1 MEGLRNMR
9 ALVLSD
15 LHLEFQ
21 TLTLTHDGRR
31 IDDGADVVILAGDID
46 VGSDGLG
53 WARKAFPDKEIIYV
67 AGNHEF
73 YGSNYEYRLDDLRG
87 VGYRDGVHFLE
98 RERVTI
104 SGITFLGATLWTDFK
119 LFDQL
124 EFSMEEAYYGLADF
138 GAIKTLL
145 PRGSEEAYQIGVYP
159 GQDPG
164 RSRNFL
170 PIDSAKIHAETVAW
184 LGDELAVADPART
197 IVVTHHAP
205 HRKSVHPKYQ
215 ADGLTPA
222 FASDLEH
229 LMGRGRY
236 WIHGHMHNSQR
247 YQVNGTEVILNP
259 RGYPLFSGGFEN
271 KLFDPVLQI
280 EI

>member
-1 MEGLRNMR
+1 MR

-53 WARKAFPDKEIIYV
+53 WARKAFPDKEIVYV

-73 YGSNYEYRLDDLRG
+73 YGSNYEYRLEDMRG

-98 RERVTI
+98 RDQVTI

-119 LFDQL
+119 LFDDL
-124 EFSMEEAYYGLADF
+124 EFSMEEAYYGLSDF
-138 GAIKTLL
+138 GAIKTFL

-159 GQDPG
+159 GQDPS

-184 LGDELAVADPART
+184 LRDELAVADPART
-197 IVVTHHAP
+197 VVVTHHAP

-222 FASDLEH
+222 FASNLEH
-229 LMGRGRY
+229 LMGRSRY
-236 WIHGHMHNSQR
+236 WIHGHMHDSQR
-247 YQVNGTEVILNP
+247 YLVNGTEVILNP

-271 KLFDPVLQI
+271 KLFDPVLLI
-280 EI
+280 DI